1 MFAAG
6 PTWRTIV
13 CFGDQR
19 TDGSSAINFTL
30 HYVQR
35 ESESA
40 FKSSVP
46 GVFEALGSLKKGASS
61 TGFQHSQPLIFYR
74 LDDQPSGFSPLHSW
88 LFVQSQLAAR
98 NAQSCECKKSCSGEE
113 VLARSG
119 DPPLLHGGAW
129 PEWASTHVGTP
140 ALLIRRS
147 FPAKSITQ
155 PHLQLYPKCKI
166 YKIFF
171 GRSKRCQVKAKQSAK
186 LIPRKYRI
194 WQHGSS
200 SWVWLDAGPRRCS
213 NASLRI
219 ISCQVNTGAEV
230 FSVAERDL
238 RLPLRMKVFTA
249 KMRWWG

>member
-1 MFAAG
+1 VFAAR
-6 PTWRTIV
+6 PTWRTVV

-19 TDGSSAINFTL
+19 TDGNSAINFIL
-30 HYVQR
+30 YVQH

-61 TGFQHSQPLIFYR
+61 TGCQHSQPLIFYR
-74 LDDQPSGFSPLHSW
+74 LDYQPSGFSPLHSW
-88 LFVQSQLAAR
+88 LFIQSQFASR

-113 VLARSG
+113 LLARSG
-119 DPPLLHGGAW
+119 IHHFC
-129 PEWASTHVGTP
+129 TV
-140 ALLIRRS
+140 ALGPSERAPTWGHPHFS
-147 FPAKSITQ
+147 YGEAFPAKSSTQ

-171 GRSKRCQVKAKQSAK
+171 GRSKRCQVRAKQSAK

-200 SWVWLDAGPRRCS
+200 SWVRLDAGPRRCS

-219 ISCQVNTGAEV
+219 IFCQANTGTAV
-230 FSVAERDL
+230 FSSAERDM
-238 RLPLRMKVFTA
+238 RLALRMKVFTA